1 MIKHIIISM
10 IVLYQK
16 VLSPLT
22 GPSCRFFPTC
32 SSYTIQAIEKHGPMR
47 GLLYGGLRIC
57 KCHPLH
63 PGGFD
68 PVK

>member
-22 GPSCRFFPTC
+22 GPTCRFFPSC
-32 SSYTIQAIEKHGPMR
+32 SSYTIQSIEKHGPMR
-47 GLLYGGLRIC
+47 GLWLGGVRIC
-57 KCHPLH
+57 KCHPWH